1 MNSDVE
7 WFVFPCLRFLGE
19 AAKTLTLEVTL
30 FVGKH
35 CVTNTEIVC
44 KDTVVLL
51 KFPLKKK
58 GEFRNISLRAAN
70 LVVKAFDQP
79 RVSSRTLPSLTHTC

>member
-1 MNSDVE
+1 MSSDVE
-7 WFVFPCLRFLGE
+7 WFVVPCLRFLGE

-35 CVTNTEIVC
+35 CGTNTEIVC

-51 KFPLKKK
+51 KFPLKKR
-58 GEFRNISLRAAN
+58 EFRDISLRAVDP
-70 LVVKAFDQP
+70 VVKAFDQP
-79 RVSSRTLPSLTHTC
+79 QVSSRTLPSLTYSC